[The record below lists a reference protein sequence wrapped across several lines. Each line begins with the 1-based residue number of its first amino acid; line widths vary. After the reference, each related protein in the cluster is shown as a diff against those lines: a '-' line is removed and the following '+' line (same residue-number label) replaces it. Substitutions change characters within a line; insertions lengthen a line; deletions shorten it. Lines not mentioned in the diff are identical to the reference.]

1 MSNRKF
7 DSVYT
12 VEQWQQLEATVFD
25 DAGDAL
31 QRVRDYARANR
42 RPPIAFLVA
51 CALYAITATPG
62 RVQLDAGVGPGA
74 PNMFVVLMARPGGG
88 KDQLINAASDA
99 VRVFAA
105 DDQLGVPMRPKTHT
119 VGSGEGVLTSLQPEQ
134 DGQPGPSVL
143 FTVTEVGLM
152 GALAERQGSTL
163 RPHLLNIYS
172 GGALALNNRK
182 EKLWVEPNSYRAGMV
197 LGAQP
202 DKAGFIV
209 SGQDDGFKHR
219 FVFVEVLD
227 PLRDTGR
234 DYQPV
239 DLHPV
244 VVPSSVMN
252 GTPMGVAPSVRQR
265 VLRERDETL
274 MYGPPV
280 DGGGHRMFT
289 TLKLAMGLALLR
301 SGERIEEE
309 DYQRAE
315 ALMVFSDA
323 IARGCEA
330 HLERQ
335 QVEEAATRLERKD
348 AAEEAMLERAKPR
361 ARARVLE
368 AVQQADGAPVPSSP
382 IRQGLR
388 GDKRPAFDAVLGELA
403 ALDAVHQIEEEGT
416 KRPMLIRGAAFD
428 AALEKYG
435 ESYPS

>member
-1 MSNRKF
+1 
-7 DSVYT
+7 
-12 VEQWQQLEATVFD
+12 
-25 DAGDAL
+25 
-31 QRVRDYARANR
+31 
-42 RPPIAFLVA
+42 
-51 CALYAITATPG
+51 
-62 RVQLDAGVGPGA
+62 
-74 PNMFVVLMARPGGG
+74 MFVVLMARPGGG

-105 DDQLGVPMRPKTHT
+105 DDQLGVPMSPKTHT
-119 VGSGEGVLTSLQPEQ
+119 VGSGEGVLTSLMPEQ

-234 DYQPV
+234 EYPPV
-239 DLHPV
+239 KLRPV
-244 VVPSSVMN
+244 MVPSSVMN
-252 GTPMGVAPSVRQR
+252 GTPMGAAPSVRQR

-301 SGERIEEE
+301 SGEQIEEE
-309 DYQRAE
+309 DYQRAA
-315 ALMVFSDA
+315 ALMDFSDA

-348 AAEEAMLERAKPR
+348 AAAEAMLERAKPR
-361 ARARVLE
+361 ARTRILE

-382 IRQGLR
+382 VRQGLR